1 MQVTSVDI
9 YLIAPKG
16 GLCGFANITIDN
28 ALVLRGIGLYER
40 MDSKGYRI
48 TYPIKNRGYCF
59 HPINNKLGKVIETAI
74 FAELKVVMSK
84 QNAGYG
90 GIDCRQS

>member
-1 MQVTSVDI
+1 MQITSVDI

-16 GLCGFANITIDN
+16 GLRGFANITIDN

-40 MDSKGYRI
+40 MDSNGYRI

-59 HPINNKLGKVIETAI
+59 HPINNKLSKAIET
-74 FAELKVVMSK
+74 KY
-84 QNAGYG
+84 GYMPKLTLYKP
-90 GIDCRQS
+90 